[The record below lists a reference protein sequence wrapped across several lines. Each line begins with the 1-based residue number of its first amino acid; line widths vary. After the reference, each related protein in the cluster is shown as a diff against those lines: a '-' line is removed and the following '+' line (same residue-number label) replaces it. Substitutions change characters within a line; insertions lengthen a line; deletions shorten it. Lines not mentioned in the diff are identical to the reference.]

1 MLEWWRK
8 TNGLHTVQKWCT
20 NYKKHP
26 AGWGALLMIHG
37 VPEVSLCPNRLHLK
51 LTARLFGT
59 NLSTLERETARDH
72 HVGEIK

>member
-37 VPEVSLCPNRLHLK
+37 VPEVLIYNPNHTTHTLRSISFTLHP
-51 LTARLFGT
+51 TPY
-59 NLSTLERETARDH
+59 TLHPTPSS
-72 HVGEIK
+72 